1 MKSSPPEAMTA
12 HRFSVAE
19 YHRLGELGLLDKRTE
34 LIEGLIIDIEP
45 IGPWHADV
53 VDILAQTFVK
63 QAGERFRVRVQQ
75 PIDLGQESQPQPDL
89 VLCRPVRYKDH
100 HPGAPAI
107 FLIVEVADTTLD
119 FDLGQKRDL
128 YAAAS
133 IAAYWVIDVQGKKVS
148 RFVLAGKDLVERPVS
163 GSEIRPKA
171 FPDVS
176 VDLPELFG

>member
-1 MKSSPPEAMTA
+1 MTA

-19 YHRLGELGLLDKRTE
+19 YHRLGELGLLDRRTE
-34 LIEGLIIDIEP
+34 LIEGLIIDMEP

-75 PIDLGQESQPQPDL
+75 PIDLGQESRPQPDL

-133 IAAYWVIDVQGKKVS
+133 IAEYWVIDVQGKKVS

-163 GSEIRPKA
+163 GSEIRPQA